1 MLFVDARMMVDHEG
15 AFMFHESNEIFQ
27 FMVRGDNMSA
37 VDMAKNVV
45 QFESLYGDGFNFAM
59 DFVTSLMEHFA
70 PRISGILR
78 DRAMAS
84 DLNRDAGRPAVEL
97 LVKEWYGH
105 LVALMANRFCGRV
118 LTEIVSLKLLSVQSH
133 DKFLDILCSM
143 VLNHAQNRPGSA
155 GRKRDVEKMKMAL
168 EGVSDA
174 NIRNHVTS
182 YFMKVSAVTAA
193 DVYRMRKKR
202 KTPTS
207 KSMWKYLYD
216 CESALF

>member
-1 MLFVDARMMVDHEG
+1 
-15 AFMFHESNEIFQ
+15 
-27 FMVRGDNMSA
+27 
-37 VDMAKNVV
+37 
-45 QFESLYGDGFNFAM
+45 
-59 DFVTSLMEHFA
+59 
-70 PRISGILR
+70 
-78 DRAMAS
+78 
-84 DLNRDAGRPAVEL
+84 
-97 LVKEWYGH
+97 
-105 LVALMANRFCGRV
+105 
-118 LTEIVSLKLLSVQSH
+118 LLSVQSH

-155 GRKRDVEKMKMAL
+155 GRKRDVEKMKTAL

-193 DVYRMRKKR
+193 DVYRMKKTR